1 MDATHHALGADQ
13 QVPPPAPSAPA
24 PTPARVEDPA
34 GGGRMT
40 PASGHGRMTPASGH
54 GRMTPASGH
63 GRMTPASGHGRMT
76 PASGHGRMTPA
87 SGHGR
92 ETPASGHGRGLRAA
106 LSRTFEGSVW
116 APVAAKASAI
126 AVGMLGLAAI
136 GAWSTLAGAGVPV
149 NTAVTRASADAQ
161 GAWLAP
167 DHATQHVGAP
177 SLAASSG
184 GTTTA
189 PSPAPSAAPDPG
201 PASGVSGVTPDG
213 KVVLNT
219 ATAEELVKLPRVG
232 PKRAQAIL
240 ELRKRLG
247 KFRKATDLLRVRGIG
262 RKTLVLM
269 LPKLV
274 VDAPAEAAK

>member
-1 MDATHHALGADQ
+1 MDATHLALGADQ
-13 QVPPPAPSAPA
+13 QVPPAAPPSAPA
-24 PTPARVEDPA
+24 PTPARAPDPV
-34 GGGRMT
+34 GGGHQT
-40 PASGHGRMTPASGH
+40 PASG
-54 GRMTPASGH
+54 
-63 GRMTPASGHGRMT
+63 
-76 PASGHGRMTPA
+76 
-87 SGHGR
+87 
-92 ETPASGHGRGLRAA
+92 LRAT
-106 LSRTFEGSVW
+106 LSRALEGSVW

-149 NTAVTRASADAQ
+149 NTTVTTRPSADAQ

-167 DHATQHVGAP
+167 DHGAQHASAANAVTPAAP
-177 SLAASSG
+177 G
-184 GTTTA
+184 
-189 PSPAPSAAPDPG
+189 PAPSATPDPA
-201 PASGVSGVTPDG
+201 PASGSGVTPDG

-232 PKRAQAIL
+232 PKRAQAII

-247 KFRKATDLLRVRGIG
+247 KFRKPTDLLRVRGIG

-274 VDAPAEAAK
+274 VDAPSEPPK

>member
-13 QVPPPAPSAPA
+13 LPPPAPSAPA
-24 PTPARVEDPA
+24 PTPARVDDLV
-34 GGGRMT
+34 GGGLKT
-40 PASGHGRMTPASGH
+40 PAMGP
-54 GRMTPASGH
+54 
-63 GRMTPASGHGRMT
+63 
-76 PASGHGRMTPA
+76 
-87 SGHGR
+87 
-92 ETPASGHGRGLRAA
+92 GRGLRAT
-106 LSRTFEGSVW
+106 LSRVFEGSVW

-149 NTAVTRASADAQ
+149 NTAVTRASADPQ

-167 DHATQHVGAP
+167 DHAGQGPSTATASASPGAP
-177 SLAASSG
+177 SGAAPTAEAAPAASPD
-184 GTTTA
+184 
-189 PSPAPSAAPDPG
+189 PSPTPG
-201 PASGVSGVTPDG
+201 SGVTPDG

-247 KFRKATDLLRVRGIG
+247 KFRKPTDLLRVRGIG

-274 VDAPAEAAK
+274 VDAPGEPAK